1 MQIKDVMTPQCDWIA
16 PDASLEQAA
25 KIMKD
30 QDIGFIPVG
39 ENDKLIGA
47 VTDRDIVTRA
57 VSAGANPSSQVRDI
71 MSPQIKYCFED
82 QSVDE
87 ICQNMSEIKVRRLPV
102 VNRDKRLVGVVSL
115 GDLSQGKAQPS
126 GEALQNITEEN
137 KRSSQ
142 AA

>member
-1 MQIKDVMTPQCDWIA
+1 MQIKDVMSQQCEWIA

-25 KIMKD
+25 QTMKQ
-30 QDIGFIPVG
+30 QDIGFLPVG

-57 VSAGANPSSQVRDI
+57 IADGNSSAQVRDV
-71 MSPQIKYCFED
+71 MTPQIKYCFED
-82 QSVDE
+82 QAVDE

-115 GDLSQGKAQPS
+115 GNLSQAQAQQS
-126 GEALQNITEEN
+126 GEALQQIT
-137 KRSSQ
+137 Q
-142 AA
+142 QQQDAANAA

>member
-16 PDASLEQAA
+16 PDASLVQAA

-71 MSPQIKYCFED
+71 MTPQIKYCFED
-82 QSVDE
+82 QTVDE
-87 ICQNMSEIKVRRLPV
+87 ICQNMSDIKVRRLPV

>member
-71 MSPQIKYCFED
+71 MTPQIKYCFED
-82 QSVDE
+82 QTVDE